1 MNHTDFRE
9 DVIGGLVRHGGRL
22 VSTEA
27 FPWDPRDP
35 DCDNDFHPGF
45 RTQVD
50 FPHWIVFLSSDG
62 DPDWNDSDDYSV
74 TFTLGAY
81 FQHILDTSFES
92 VRDSMVQELGNEWI
106 LEMAGDGVPGCWL
119 ERTLDGGQRNDVRGL
134 VDEFVE
140 LCTSVHDRLGAWPN
154 VPRIERL
161 D

>member
-106 LEMAGDGVPGCWL
+106 LEMAGDGVQVAGSSAPSTAGSEMTYAGSSTSSSVCARRSTIGSAHG
-119 ERTLDGGQRNDVRGL
+119 RTFRGSND
-134 VDEFVE
+134 
-140 LCTSVHDRLGAWPN
+140 
-154 VPRIERL
+154 
-161 D
+161 